1 MKLIL
6 SLGFLKGDHPK
17 LVLVGEPGSGWRAA
31 FDIIPGMRVMV
42 GRPNHAS
49 RNMATVAYLP
59 SRAVSRMHAVITME
73 EDGVRARFPFADWD
87 RNDWRLTPLGVERRY
102 ISPIPRLP
110 TSPGVLWTQY
120 GPRCVLGIVQN

>member
-1 MKLIL
+1 MGCLI
-6 SLGFLKGDHPK
+6 GDHAK
-17 LVLVGEPGSGWRAA
+17 LVLVGEPGSGWRAS

-73 EDGVRARFPFADWD
+73 EDGVSASFPFADWD
-87 RNDWRLTPLGVERRY
+87 RLAWPLTPLGVERRC
-102 ISPIPRLP
+102 ISHTPRLP
-110 TSPGVLWTQY
+110 TSLGVQWMLY
-120 GPRCVLGIVQN
+120 GPRCVPGTAQN